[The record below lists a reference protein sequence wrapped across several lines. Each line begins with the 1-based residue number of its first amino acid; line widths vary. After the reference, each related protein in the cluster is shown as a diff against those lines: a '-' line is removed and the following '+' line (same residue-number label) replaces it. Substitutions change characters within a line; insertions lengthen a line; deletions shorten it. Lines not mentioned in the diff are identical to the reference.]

1 MLKRTRLSM
10 RSVLLSPLLIMA
22 VAFTACGDEA
32 AISGGQNT
40 STGGAVS
47 SSSAGGGG
55 ADGGAGGMGGG
66 SEGVVETGL
75 GSFGLPPPI
84 IGTSDVYLFGD
95 LMSNDTFVV
104 ARYDGTAG
112 VLTPLSLAGFD
123 GVDTNDIAISPDGG
137 TLLVAGHDTDA
148 TSDRLVAYETTGH
161 TPVMTVV
168 DTGPLASHE
177 VATGLITFSPDGTR
191 IAFVA
196 DIDSDNAFALY
207 VVPSQGGTPPVRV
220 SQVPP
225 SNDRIHAYAWVD
237 ATTIA
242 FIGEVTAPTVMS
254 SWSVDVS
261 ANTPTPLPLVPTS
274 SLTPM
279 QGVARNQIQVDA
291 QGRIYFR
298 SKHASEELQRLYRV
312 TSTGSGLEQVPGT
325 TILHDGEEASVVAW
339 GLSPD
344 GAALAFA
351 VEPTGDQTVGQVY
364 VLPLNDTVAT
374 AVTSFPNSAGNASYH
389 AHEGAIAWDPLGQ
402 LITFSGDW
410 PMDATD
416 VDGQEGVFSSP
427 IADTSAQRL
436 LRPSSTSPGAGAQEV
451 YFSTDGT
458 KLYVLGDLSSAD
470 DVDLY
475 VTDDLTSTDQTATS
489 LNITSVP
496 TLGDVLGVARV
507 P

>member
-1 MLKRTRLSM
+1 MLEPTRFSM
-10 RSVLLSPLLIMA
+10 RSVLLSPVLIVA
-22 VAFTACGDEA
+22 VAFIACGDEA

-40 STGGAVS
+40 SVGGGVS
-47 SSSAGGGG
+47 SSSVGGGG
-55 ADGGAGGMGGG
+55 ADGGAGGKGGG
-66 SEGVVETGL
+66 PEGVVDTGL

-95 LMSNDTFVV
+95 LMINDTFVV

-112 VLTPLSLAGFD
+112 VLTPLSLPGFD
-123 GVDTNDIAISPDGG
+123 GVDINGIAISPDGG
-137 TLLVAGHDTDA
+137 TLLVAGHDVDS
-148 TSDRLVAYETTGH
+148 TSDRLVAYETTDH
-161 TPVMTVV
+161 MPVTTVV

-177 VATGLITFSPDGTR
+177 VATGLIAFSPDRAR

-196 DIDSDNAFALY
+196 DIDSDNEFALY
-207 VVPSQGGTPPVRV
+207 VVPSQGGAPPVRV

-225 SNDRIHAYAWVD
+225 SNGRIHAYVWVD

-254 SWSVDVS
+254 LWSVDVTAS
-261 ANTPTPLPLVPTS
+261 TPTPLPLVPTS
-274 SLTPM
+274 ALTPM

-325 TILHDGEEASVVAW
+325 TILHSGEEASVVAW

-364 VLPLNDTVAT
+364 VLPLSATEAT
-374 AVTSFPNSAGNASYH
+374 AVTNFANVTGNASYQ

-402 LITFSGDW
+402 TIAFAGDW

-416 VDGQEGVFSSP
+416 VDGQDGVFTSP
-427 IADTSAQRL
+427 IASTSAQRV
-436 LRPSSTSPGAGAQEV
+436 LRPSSTSPGAGALEV

-475 VTDDLTSTDQTATS
+475 ITDDLTSTDQTATS

-496 TLGDVLGVARV
+496 MLGDVLGVARI